1 MIEVIKHGNKRQ
13 IMCGN
18 CRCVFNAEKEDM
30 NDRQVGFNEFET
42 CVTCPDCKNEIVLN

>member
-18 CRCVFNAEKEDM
+18 CMCVFNAEKEDM

-42 CVTCPDCKNEIVLN
+42 YVTCPDCKNEIVLN